1 VSFSTWTPHAVAAK
15 AAPAAVD
22 LWRAVEAQHVVST
35 MRLVDSLAEQE
46 ALEEILEATKPAV
59 PLAAAKLDYL
69 LFTPFR
75 YPSPFPSRFRAVG
88 DPGIFYGAESIRTAC
103 AELGYWRWRFL
114 SDSAGLAVLGPA
126 PQTVFQASV
135 KARAIDLERKAF
147 ARDAKWWADP
157 HDYAACQALARAA
170 RDAAVAVI
178 RYRSVRD
185 PEPGRCGAVLTPDA
199 FSSRRPTAPAQTWQ
213 LTVTREY
220 AVWHRVHGREA
231 YEFDMRAWKRARKPA

>member
-1 VSFSTWTPHAVAAK
+1 MSSSTSTPHAVGAR
-15 AAPAAVD
+15 PAAVD

-35 MRLVDSLAEQE
+35 MRLVDTLEEQE
-46 ALEEILEATKPAV
+46 ALEHILEETKPPV
-59 PLAAAKLDYL
+59 PAAAAKLDYL

-114 SDSAGLAVLGPA
+114 VDSAGLETLGPA
-126 PQTVFQASV
+126 PQTLFQASA
-135 KARAIDLERKAF
+135 KARAVDLERRPY
-147 ARDAKWWADP
+147 ARDARRWRDP
-157 HDYAACQALARAA
+157 YDYSACQSLARLVRAA
-170 RDAAVAVI
+170 GVALI

-185 PEPGRCGAVLTPDA
+185 PEPGRCGAVLSPEA
-199 FSSRRPTAPAQTWQ
+199 FSSRRPTAPMQTWQ
-213 LTVTREY
+213 LTVTEDY

-231 YEFDMRAWKRARKPA
+231 FQFDMRGWRRGPK